1 MFKYEPSLPGH
12 RPTSESIFETAPGLA
27 AGEPTGEAAGLD
39 DAAGLGEGVVV
50 GFGLSVGVQATTAIA
65 VTVKIDNRTDLLNLL
80 MFIFT
85 GQSHPLWRRIDRLQT
100 CGSFSRSSLH
110 FDPAFMFL
118 AM

>member
-1 MFKYEPSLPGH
+1 MFRYEPSLPGH
-12 RPTSESIFETAPGLA
+12 RPTSESTFETAPGLA
-27 AGEPTGEAAGLD
+27 AGEPTGEAAGLA
-39 DAAGLGEGVVV
+39 DAVGLGEGVVV
-50 GFGLSVGVQATTAIA
+50 GFGLSGVHATTAIA

-80 MFIFT
+80 MFILI

-118 AM
+118 AV